1 MTPNISKNFLLNF
14 ILTCKKTVVIL
25 TLVENTFYQSLFL
38 FQQEQIPGFVH
49 VFKWT
54 IPNLANH
61 VRDQRTIAFRSP
73 PLQIDNRVFSCIY
86 VVRHNETGRTARRSH
101 GIYLEICEG
110 SILVF
115 VSGWLVAIL
124 CL

>member
-1 MTPNISKNFLLNF
+1 M
-14 ILTCKKTVVIL
+14 

-61 VRDQRTIAFRSP
+61 VRDQRTIAFRSA
-73 PLQIDNRVFSCIY
+73 PLQIDNRFFSCIY

-101 GIYLEICEG
+101 GIYLKICEG
-110 SILVF
+110 SIPVF
-115 VSGWLVAIL
+115 VFRLVSSNPMLVTYVVSQRQAIQIIEISYF
-124 CL
+124 